1 MDPLSLI
8 ITALVAGASNAA
20 KDTASSL
27 IKDGYGALKK
37 LVLRRL
43 EERRRT
49 AGGIDPVAIVDA
61 HEQDPSTWRGPLVQA
76 LAAADIRADPVII
89 AAARELLGQIDPGG
103 AAAGKYSVDLRGA
116 QGVQVGDNAT
126 MHVNF
131 TGPITPPG

>member
-27 IKDGYGALKK
+27 ISDGYSAEK
-37 LVLRRL
+37 LVVRRL
-43 EERRRT
+43 QERRSRE
-49 AGGIDPVAIVDA
+49 GGIDPAAILDA

-76 LAAADIRADPVII
+76 LASADVRADPVII
-89 AAARELLGQIDPGG
+89 AAARDLLGKIDPAG
-103 AAAGKYSVDLRGA
+103 ATAGKYSVDLRGA

-126 MHVNF
+126 MHVNL
-131 TGPITPPG
+131 TGPGTPPG